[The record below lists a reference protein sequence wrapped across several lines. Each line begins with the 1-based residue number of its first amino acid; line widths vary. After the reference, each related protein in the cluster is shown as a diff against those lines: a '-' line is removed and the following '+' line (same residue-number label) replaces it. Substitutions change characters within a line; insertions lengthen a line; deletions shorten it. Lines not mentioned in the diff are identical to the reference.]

1 MTTHIAYNHARPT
14 TSRLEELYR
23 SVAWS
28 TYLAPGRLDACLN
41 GSLWFEAAWGVSTTL
56 PTSSGSGASEPELV
70 GLIRVVGDDASIAY
84 VQDLLVKPDHQRRGI
99 ATRLM
104 RDAFKRF
111 EHVRQF
117 VLLTDDTAA
126 SRAFYESLG
135 LVQVGSQQCVSYLRI
150 SN

>member
-1 MTTHIAYNHARPT
+1 MTTRIVYNHARPT

-23 SVAWS
+23 SVGWS
-28 TYLAPGRLDACLN
+28 TYLVPGRLDACLD
-41 GSLWFEAAWGVSTTL
+41 GSLWFEAAWAVSTTL
-56 PTSSGSGASEPELV
+56 PTSSDGGSEPELV

-111 EHVRQF
+111 ARVRQV

-135 LVQVGSQQCVSYLRI
+135 LVQVGSQQCVSYLRL

>member
-1 MTTHIAYNHARPT
+1 M
-14 TSRLEELYR
+14 
-23 SVAWS
+23 
-28 TYLAPGRLDACLN
+28 
-41 GSLWFEAAWGVSTTL
+41 STTL

-84 VQDLLVKPDHQRRGI
+84 VQDLLVKPNHQRRGI
-99 ATRLM
+99 ATRIM

-135 LVQVGSQQCVSYLRI
+135 LVQVASPVAARSTGRRMVDCLIVTTGPRAYRRQDGIAIVPLALRGRDG
-150 SN
+150 